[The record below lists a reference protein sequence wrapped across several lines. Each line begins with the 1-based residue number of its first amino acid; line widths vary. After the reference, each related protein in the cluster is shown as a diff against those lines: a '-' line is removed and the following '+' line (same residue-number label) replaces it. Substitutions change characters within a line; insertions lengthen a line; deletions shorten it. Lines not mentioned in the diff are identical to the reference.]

1 MKKVI
6 PQKIVNVV
14 YGKLLASKRLEI
26 CSTWRWDRKVGNW
39 VWHDNY
45 WEDIFYK
52 PNTNEIS
59 NKFFKNKVS
68 KFIYNDRDNRWLR
81 GRLISTTKRID
92 KQKEDLSDY
101 LQEQF

>member
-6 PQKIVNVV
+6 PQKIVNIV
-14 YGKLLASKRLEI
+14 YEKLLAGKRLEV
-26 CSTWRWDRKVGNW
+26 CSIWSWDRSIDDW

-68 KFIYNDRDNRWLR
+68 KFIYNDRDNYWLR
-81 GRLISTTKRID
+81 GRLLYTRKQMD
-92 KQKEDLSDY
+92 KLKDDLNDY
-101 LQEQF
+101 IQEQ